1 MKRQLSLLTILVL
14 ALASGLMFFH
24 GTVESQRKKRGAVV
38 TIREE
43 TPGPAALSAAPP
55 ECTQIVRDFIGYVSR
70 EKPDIASDRQAQNR
84 WLSDSLHKALEH
96 RLTVYKEYD
105 KKNPDS
111 PDGPPGN
118 GDFVGSWDYPT
129 TYVIAASRRYEK
141 RAIVDVIYTWGPKTE
156 YPGDKRLVS
165 YVLVRE
171 GNGWKIEDL
180 YTFHG
185 EYVAAGSL
193 NQTFFSE
200 TYP

>member
-1 MKRQLSLLTILVL
+1 MTRRADS
-14 ALASGLMFFH
+14 
-24 GTVESQRKKRGAVV
+24 ESIGHAVTKAAKRGSAG
-38 TIREE
+38 T
-43 TPGPAALSAAPP
+43 AALSAAPP
-55 ECTQIVRDFIGYVSR
+55 ECTQIIRDFIAYVSR
-70 EKPDIASDRQAQNR
+70 EKPDIATDRQAQNR

-96 RLTVYKEYD
+96 RLTVYKEFD

-111 PDGPPGN
+111 PETPPGN

-129 TYVIAASRRYEK
+129 SYSIANSRRYEQ
-141 RAIVDVIYTWGPKTE
+141 RTIVDVIFTWGPKTQ

-185 EYVAAGSL
+185 EFVAAGSL
-193 NQTFFSE
+193 NQTFFAE